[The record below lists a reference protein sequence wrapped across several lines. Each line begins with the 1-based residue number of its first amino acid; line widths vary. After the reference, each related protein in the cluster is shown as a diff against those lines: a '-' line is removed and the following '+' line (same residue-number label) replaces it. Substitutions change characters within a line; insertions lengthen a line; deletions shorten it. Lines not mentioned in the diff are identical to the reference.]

1 MLSPLPPD
9 MAINRRTDEL
19 MQRDEASA
27 GLSPKGLFEILVR
40 EHSEMLLV
48 YLRCVVRDPTAVDDL
63 FQETMLTA
71 WKTLDRFDRS
81 RPFGP
86 WLRGIAGKLVL
97 AHRRRMA
104 KNLLLCDEHVLEHLE
119 TRHVALNRMPG
130 DTLDDKLDGL
140 RECLESLPD
149 RYRQAVHLRY
159 TEGLQG
165 SSLAARLA
173 ISGEALKKRLQR
185 GRARLLD
192 CLQRKMAAAGHTT

>member
-1 MLSPLPPD
+1 
-9 MAINRRTDEL
+9 
-19 MQRDEASA
+19 MQPNDTFS
-27 GLSPKGLFEILVR
+27 GLSAKGLFEILVR
-40 EHSEMLLV
+40 EHAEMLTV
-48 YLRCVVRDPTAVDDL
+48 YLRCVVRDPAVVDDL

-81 RPFGP
+81 RPFAP

-104 KNLLLCDEHVLEHLE
+104 RSLRLCDEQFLEHLE

-140 RECLESLPD
+140 RECLELLPE
-149 RYRQAVHLRY
+149 RYREAVHLRY

-165 SSLAARLA
+165 AGLAERLA

-192 CLQRKMAAAGHTT
+192 CLERKLAAASHST

>member
-1 MLSPLPPD
+1 
-9 MAINRRTDEL
+9 
-19 MQRDEASA
+19 MQRDETSL
-27 GLSPKGLFEILVR
+27 GLTPKGLFEILVR
-40 EHSEMLLV
+40 EHSEMLTV

-97 AHRRRMA
+97 AHRRRLA
-104 KNLLLCDEHVLEHLE
+104 KNLLLCDEQVLEHLE
-119 TRHVALNRMPG
+119 TRHAAFSRMPG
-130 DTLDDKLDGL
+130 DTLQDKLEGL
-140 RECLESLPD
+140 RECLELLPE
-149 RYRQAVHLRY
+149 RYREAVRLRY
-159 TEGLQG
+159 NEGLQG
-165 SSLAARLA
+165 SGLAERLE

-192 CLQRKMAAAGHTT
+192 CLQRKMAATGQAT

>member
-1 MLSPLPPD
+1 
-9 MAINRRTDEL
+9 
-19 MQRDEASA
+19 MQRDEPVS
-27 GLSPKGLFEILVR
+27 GMSPKGLFEILVR
-40 EHSEMLLV
+40 EHAEMLTV
-48 YLRCVVRDPTAVDDL
+48 YLRCVVRDPVAVDDL

-104 KNLLLCDEHVLEHLE
+104 KNFLLCDEQVLEHLE
-119 TRHVALNRMPG
+119 TRHAALGRMPG
-130 DTLDDKLDGL
+130 DTLEDKLDGL
-140 RECLESLPD
+140 RKCLETLPP
-149 RYRQAVHLRY
+149 RYREAVHLRY

-165 SSLAARLA
+165 SGLAERLA

-192 CLQRKMAAAGHTT
+192 CLQRKMAAASHTT